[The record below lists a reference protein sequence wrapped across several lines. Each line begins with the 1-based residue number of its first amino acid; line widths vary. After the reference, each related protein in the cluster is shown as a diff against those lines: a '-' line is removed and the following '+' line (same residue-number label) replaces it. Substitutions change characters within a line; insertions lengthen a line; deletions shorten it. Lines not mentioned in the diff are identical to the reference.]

1 MVSNPGAGHICEG
14 RPQPAILAE
23 QVLNT
28 LKDKVKR
35 MGKRPRVAYR
45 DTVLLDFES
54 AALTAFGDVFPEA
67 QVKGCLFHYSQA
79 VQRNI
84 G

>member
-1 MVSNPGAGHICEG
+1 MFCNEFAKHLWQDTDQLETLTVSRHMYISITEFTMKLIVGG
-14 RPQPAILAE
+14 
-23 QVLNT
+23 
-28 LKDKVKR
+28 
-35 MGKRPRVAYR
+35 
-45 DTVLLDFES
+45 TVLLHFEL
-54 AALTAFGDVFPEA
+54 AALAAFGDVFPEA